1 MSIEQTSLEHA
12 EPNYMK
18 IFWWLLAFTIFEVG
32 IIYAHLPHS
41 LLIAALILTALIKA
55 LLVAIN
61 FMHLRFERWTL
72 IAVTILPLLLVIDL
86 LVALLP
92 DIAHVPF

>member
-1 MSIEQTSLEHA
+1 MEAEAHA

-18 IFWWLLAFTIFEVG
+18 IFWWLLALTLFEVA
-32 IIYAHLPHS
+32 IIYAHIPKVFL
-41 LLIAALILTALIKA
+41 AVALILTAIIKA

-86 LVALLP
+86 LLGILP
-92 DIAHVPF
+92 DMAHIPF

>member
-1 MSIEQTSLEHA
+1 MEMEAHV

-18 IFWWLLAFTIFEVG
+18 VFWWLLALTLFEVA
-32 IIYAHLPHS
+32 IIYAHIPRLF
-41 LLIAALILTALIKA
+41 LVVALVLTAIIKA

-72 IAVTILPLLLVIDL
+72 IAVTILPLLLIVDL
-86 LVALLP
+86 LLGILP
-92 DIAHVPF
+92 DIAKIPF